1 MPCEST
7 LRSVITV
14 SLDYE
19 MRLEDGLDA
28 TVAAAILHGQVD
40 GAIASHSREQF
51 EADCSKGILNV
62 YPGYTDFVDT
72 TAATCNL
79 GGNCYPVQG
88 YVTVQY
94 NPDVLTAEAASAS
107 VFSSIASGMDNSY
120 GRSDPADD
128 LIVNDLPADSGVR
141 QLAVSTTSMVG
152 GVRSQIMSSDDVGG
166 LTAGGKAG
174 LSILGITAFALLAA
188 LAYRRRKRKKE
199 WRESKEGDE
208 EEDLALDE
216 YNTSKV
222 AMMKEMDDVVA
233 GIDDEVLAPA
243 ATQDTA
249 DAASVAGESTA
260 SVDKPASFPVDDQG
274 FPHSGRRGTGEE
286 GFEVSVC

>member
-7 LRSVITV
+7 PRSSVINV
-14 SLDYE
+14 PLDYE

-40 GAIASHSREQF
+40 AAIASHSREQF

-62 YPGYTDFVDT
+62 YPGYTDFIDT

-88 YVTVQY
+88 YVKVQY
-94 NPDVLTAEAASAS
+94 DPDVLTAEAASTS
-107 VFSSIASGMDNSY
+107 VFSSIVSGMDNSF
-120 GRSDPADD
+120 GRSDPSDD

-141 QLAVSTTSMVG
+141 QLGVSATAMVG
-152 GVRSQIMSSDDVGG
+152 GVRSQIMSGDDVGG

-188 LAYRRRKRKKE
+188 LAIRRRKRKKE
-199 WRESKEGDE
+199 WRESKEGE
-208 EEDLALDE
+208 ELALDE

-222 AMMKEMDDVVA
+222 AMMNEIDDVVA
-233 GIDDEVLAPA
+233 GIDGEVLAPS

-249 DAASVAGESTA
+249 DAASAAGESTA
-260 SVDKPASFPVDDQG
+260 SVDQPARFPVDDQG
-274 FPHSGRRGTGEE
+274 FPQSGRRETGEE